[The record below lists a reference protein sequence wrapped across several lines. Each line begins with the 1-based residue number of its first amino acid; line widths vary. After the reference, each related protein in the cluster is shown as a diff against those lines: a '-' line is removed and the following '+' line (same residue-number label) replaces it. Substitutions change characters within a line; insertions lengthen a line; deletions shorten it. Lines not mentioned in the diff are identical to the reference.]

1 MVLFFIFI
9 FLYVEYVVRPVP
21 GSPCTLV
28 GSTQP
33 AHRSG
38 ESAVCLT
45 CSQLPDITAR
55 CSRRQKPGGQRA
67 LCWKGPCPGMMSC
80 FWSSGGGA
88 TGGLIS
94 SERGGFRETLPLETL
109 PSRHWTQDSHL
120 SRAKPALRASV
131 RTPGRRTTGE
141 EKGSHNTHSSGSK
154 CSRSAF
160 GHIYNQKDLGRL
172 IWSKQL
178 PLRKVMP
185 KTSNEQ
191 NSPGE

>member
-1 MVLFFIFI
+1 MRIHSNICPNCLTQQNTNPISPGESRLPYSLAFDCRMVLFFIFI

-33 AHRSG
+33 AHHSG

-55 CSRRQKPGGQRA
+55 CSWRQKPGGQRA
-67 LCWKGPCPGMMSC
+67 LCRKGPCPGMMSC

-141 EKGSHNTHSSGSK
+141 EKGSHT
-154 CSRSAF
+154 
-160 GHIYNQKDLGRL
+160 
-172 IWSKQL
+172 
-178 PLRKVMP
+178 
-185 KTSNEQ
+185 
-191 NSPGE
+191 